1 MKPFKKWRGRL
12 PTSNSSSSED
22 EEEAVVGS
30 VKKLAVLMTRRT
42 STSIRIHFL
51 LALYSQVCD
60 GERARDLLQA
70 LVFDSYAK
78 SFDSHLI
85 GTSHSETLLTSDPN
99 PKLFKR

>member
-1 MKPFKKWRGRL
+1 MEKEPG
-12 PTSNSSSSED
+12 
-22 EEEAVVGS
+22 
-30 VKKLAVLMTRRT
+30 
-42 STSIRIHFL
+42 I
-51 LALYSQVCD
+51 YSK
-60 GERARDLLQA
+60 